1 MSTRPVLWL
10 LSLSLLLLAGC
21 TPLPAHTQLAA
32 EEQGLYRVYSRVMT
46 PGQRRAYLALPTAAE
61 RVAYARQVGAAQR
74 FEALSA
80 ADRATVL
87 SDHPVVGMSR
97 QALLL
102 LWGEPPIQQGPEQYE
117 RWYYYG
123 DEFSL
128 AEPGYHARLEAS
140 IMEVALEG
148 GKVVWWVQRTPRPQS
163 D

>member
-1 MSTRPVLWL
+1 MSTRPVLWF

-21 TPLPAHTQLAA
+21 TPLPAYTQFAA

-46 PGQRRAYLALPTAAE
+46 PGQRRAYLALPSAAE
-61 RVAYARQVGAAQR
+61 RTAYARQVGAAQR
-74 FEALSA
+74 LEALSA

-87 SDHPVVGMSR
+87 GGHPVVGMSR

-102 LWGEPPIQQGPEQYE
+102 LWGEPPIRQGPAQYE

-128 AEPGYHARLEAS
+128 AEPGYHAQLQAS

-148 GKVVWWVQRTPRPQS
+148 GKVVWWAQRAPRPQS

>member
-1 MSTRPVLWL
+1 MPTRPVLGL
-10 LSLSLLLLAGC
+10 LSLSFLLLAGC
-21 TPLPAHTQLAA
+21 TPLPGYTQLAA
-32 EEQGLYRVYSRVMT
+32 EEQGLYLVYSRVMT
-46 PGQRRAYLALPTAAE
+46 PGQRRAYLAWPTAAE
-61 RVAYARQVGAAQR
+61 RAAYARQVGAAQR

-87 SDHPVVGMSR
+87 GGYPVVGMSR

-102 LWGEPPIQQGPEQYE
+102 LWGEPYLQQGPAQYE

-128 AEPGYHARLEAS
+128 AEPGYHARLQAS
-140 IMEVALEG
+140 LMEVALEDG
-148 GKVVWWVQRTPRPQS
+148 TVVWWVQRAPRPHS

>member
-1 MSTRPVLWL
+1 MFVRSGLWL
-10 LSLSLLLLAGC
+10 LGLSLVVLAAC
-21 TPLPAHTQLAA
+21 TPLPGYTRLAA

-46 PGQRRAYLALPTAAE
+46 PGQRRAYLAWPSAAE
-61 RVAYARQVGAAQR
+61 RAAYARQVGAAQR

-87 SDHPVVGMSR
+87 GGRPVAGMSR

-102 LWGEPPIQQGPEQYE
+102 LWGEPAARQGPAQYE

-128 AEPGYHARLEAS
+128 TEPGYHARLEGS

-148 GKVVWWVQRTPRPQS
+148 DTVVWWAQRAPRPHT

>member
-21 TPLPAHTQLAA
+21 TPLPGYTRLAA
-32 EEQGLYRVYSRVMT
+32 DEQGLYRVYSRVMT
-46 PGQRRAYLALPTAAE
+46 PGQRRTYLALPSAAE
-61 RVAYARQVGAAQR
+61 RAAYARQVGAAQR

-80 ADRATVL
+80 ADRATML
-87 SDHPVVGMSR
+87 GGYPVVGMSQ

-102 LWGEPPIQQGPEQYE
+102 LWGEPPIRQGPEQYE

-128 AEPGYHARLEAS
+128 AEPGYHAQLQAS

-148 GKVVWWVQRTPRPQS
+148 GKVVWWAQRAPRPQT

>member
-1 MSTRPVLWL
+1 MFARPVLWV

-21 TPLPAHTQLAA
+21 TPLPGYTQLAA
-32 EEQGLYRVYSRVMT
+32 AEQGLYRVYSRVMT
-46 PGQRRAYLALPTAAE
+46 PGQRRAYLAWPTAAE
-61 RVAYARQVGAAQR
+61 RAAYARQVGAAQR

-87 SDHPVVGMSR
+87 GGYPVVGMSR

-102 LWGEPPIQQGPEQYE
+102 LWGEPHSRQGPEQYE

-128 AEPGYHARLEAS
+128 AEPGYHARLQAS
-140 IMEVALEG
+140 LMEVALEAG
-148 GKVVWWVQRTPRPQS
+148 TVVWWAQRVPRPHT